1 MGGVD
6 ILHVDDD
13 KGLASLTADLLERKD
28 SRFNVQT
35 AASATEGLHL
45 LDEFAPDCIISD
57 FEMPGRDG
65 LEFLEAVRAEHSKLP
80 FILFTGR
87 GSEEIASDAISAGAT
102 DYLQKQSGTEQY
114 ELLANRINNAVT
126 RYHSE
131 KQLRET
137 KEEYAA
143 VFENARNGLLLVDV
157 EQDGFRFRRCN
168 SRVLEFTGL
177 AESELIGKTP
187 QEALGHENARTVAG
201 AYRKCVAMRETISYT
216 VTLTHPVGDVIHEV
230 NTTPIIRDGEVEQL
244 VVAFTDI
251 TERYAREQELR
262 EERAVI
268 QQALDTLDDPLFVID
283 IDGHLKHCNR
293 RALELIGHTEDTAVG
308 TPITDLFPDDE
319 RVTITDAVDDALRTG
334 RTTVTASLRL
344 DSGQRQSYEFRAHSL
359 TDLDNNTAGLVIV
372 GQDAPDS

>member
-1 MGGVD
+1 VGSVN

-13 KGLASLTADLLERKD
+13 KELASLTADLLERKD
-28 SRFNVQT
+28 SRFNVET
-35 AASATEGLHL
+35 ATSATEGQQL
-45 LDEFAPDCIISD
+45 LDDLSPDCIVSD
-57 FEMPGRDG
+57 FEMPEIDG
-65 LEFLEAVRAEHSKLP
+65 LEFLQAVREKHSKLP

-137 KEEYAA
+137 KAEHAA
-143 VFENARNGLLLVDV
+143 VFENTRNGLLLVDV

-187 QEALGHENARTVAG
+187 QEVLGYENARAVVG
-201 AYRKCVAMRETISYT
+201 AYRKCVDMRETISYT
-216 VTLTHPVGDVIHEV
+216 VTLTNPVGEVVHEV

-268 QQALDTLDDPLFVID
+268 QQALDTLDEPLFVTD
-283 IDGHLKHCNR
+283 THGTLKHCNH
-293 RALELIGHTEDTAVG
+293 RALELTGYTGQTAVEM
-308 TPITDLFPDDE
+308 PITDLFPDDE
-319 RVTITDAVDDALRTG
+319 RETITDAVDDALRTG
-334 RTTVTASLRL
+334 RATVTASLCL
-344 DSGQRQSYEFRAHSL
+344 DSGQQQLYKFRAHSL
-359 TDLDNNTAGLVIV
+359 TDLDNNTAGLVIL
-372 GQDAPDS
+372 GQDTPDT

>member
-13 KGLASLTADLLERKD
+13 KGLASLAADLLERKD
-28 SRFNVQT
+28 SRFNVET
-35 AASATEGLHL
+35 ATSATEGLQL
-45 LDEFAPDCIISD
+45 LDDLSPDCIVSD
-57 FEMPGRDG
+57 FEMPGIDG
-65 LEFLEAVRAEHSKLP
+65 LEFLQAVREKHSKLP

-137 KEEYAA
+137 KAEYAA
-143 VFENARNGLLLVDV
+143 VFENAQNGLLLVDV

-187 QEALGHENARTVAG
+187 QEALGYENSRAVVG
-201 AYRKCVAMRETISYT
+201 AYRKCVAMRETITYT
-216 VTLTHPVGDVIHEV
+216 VTLNHPVGEVVHEV
-230 NTTPIIRDGEVEQL
+230 NTTPITRDGEAEQL
-244 VVAFTDI
+244 VVAFTDV
-251 TERYAREQELR
+251 TERHAREQKLR

-268 QQALDTLDDPLFVID
+268 QQALDALDEPLFVTD
-283 IDGHLKHCNR
+283 INGRLKHCNH
-293 RALELIGHTEDTAVG
+293 RALELTGHTGQTAVEM
-308 TPITDLFPDDE
+308 PITDLFPDDE
-319 RVTITDAVDDALRTG
+319 REAITDAVDDALRTG

-344 DSGQRQSYEFRAHSL
+344 DSGEQQPYEFRAHSL
-359 TDLDNNTAGLVIV
+359 TDLDNNTAGLVIL
-372 GQDAPDS
+372 GQDTPDT

>member
-28 SRFNVQT
+28 SRFNVET
-35 AASATEGLHL
+35 ATSATEGLQL
-45 LDEFAPDCIISD
+45 LDNLSPDCIVSD
-57 FEMPGRDG
+57 FEMPEIDG
-65 LEFLEAVRAEHSKLP
+65 LEFLQAVREKHSKLP

-137 KEEYAA
+137 KAEYAA

-187 QEALGHENARTVAG
+187 QEALGYENSRAVVG
-201 AYRKCVAMRETISYT
+201 AYRKCVAMRETITYT
-216 VTLTHPVGDVIHEV
+216 VALNHPVGEVVHEV
-230 NTTPIIRDGEVEQL
+230 STTPITRDGEAEQL

-251 TERYAREQELR
+251 TERHAREQELR

-268 QQALDTLDDPLFVID
+268 QQALDALDEPLFVTD
-283 IDGHLKHCNR
+283 MNGRLKHCNH
-293 RALELIGHTEDTAVG
+293 RALELTGHTGQTAVE

-319 RVTITDAVDDALRTG
+319 RETITDAVDDALRTG

-344 DSGQRQSYEFRAHSL
+344 DSGEQQSYEFRAHSL
-359 TDLDNNTAGLVIV
+359 TDPDNNTAGLVIL
-372 GQDAPDS
+372 GQDTPDT